1 MNNESVLYCTRPY
14 PHVCAV
20 NGAMQRLACYC
31 RYPVRIFTHLPP
43 GTIALF
49 NAGTPRAYIET
60 DSARTVL
67 AALNEANLRR
77 ADFEAAI
84 VSEYGKDFS
93 QPWGIVERYVLDG
106 ATQDGYLDLYTQHR
120 WDGWKMAQ
128 AGIPNEPVMYLAG
141 RAGTIAFNKFLEARK
156 VPKHG
161 QR

>member
-20 NGAMQRLACYC
+20 NGPCNGWPVIAGI
-31 RYPVRIFTHLPP
+31 PVRIFTHLPP

-84 VSEYGKDFS
+84 VREYSKDFFS
-93 QPWGIVERYVLDG
+93 QSWGITERYILDG
-106 ATQDGYLDLYTQHR
+106 ATQDGYLDLYTQRR
-120 WDGWKMAQ
+120 WEGWKLAQ
-128 AGIPNEPVMYLAG
+128 AGQSDAG
-141 RAGTIAFNKFLEARK
+141 RVATIAFNKFLEERK
-156 VPKHG
+156 VPKS
-161 QR
+161 